1 MLMNPD
7 RGDPNLTFKGA
18 VIELPENPGN
28 CLSKILQANSIHTCG
43 GLDVRGPELLGPRL
57 GRRRLVP
64 DEDVSFRIP
73 LGRKIILTQFF
84 ETI

>member
-28 CLSKILQANSIHTCG
+28 CLSKILHVNSIHTYA
-43 GLDVRGPELLGPRL
+43 GLA
-57 GRRRLVP
+57 
-64 DEDVSFRIP
+64 F
-73 LGRKIILTQFF
+73 
-84 ETI
+84 